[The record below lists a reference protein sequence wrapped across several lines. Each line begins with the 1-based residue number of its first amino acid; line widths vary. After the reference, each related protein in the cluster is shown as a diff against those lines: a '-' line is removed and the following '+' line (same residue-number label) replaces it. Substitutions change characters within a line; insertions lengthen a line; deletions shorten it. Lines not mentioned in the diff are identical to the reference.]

1 MRKRTAFDWVCL
13 IFIILFLCITVFPFI
28 WIVITSFK
36 TDADIH
42 GAATYA
48 IMSAHPTLDNYKV
61 VLFEK
66 GIPTAIKNSFINAGL
81 TTIYVTITASMSA
94 YMIAR
99 YNFKGK
105 TLLVAIILGVSMFP
119 QMILIGPIFNMFY
132 KLGWLNSYMITLPY
146 GCITLPSA
154 VWIMIT
160 HFKQVPYSL
169 EEAAKIDGCSAWK
182 ILWQIIFPIA
192 APGIFASGI
201 LTFISAWNE
210 YLLSLTLNTDTVW
223 MSVPV
228 RIANLRE
235 EFTIYW
241 GQITAAAV
249 VVTIPTLII
258 VLLFQKQIVSGIAN
272 GGVKE

>member
-1 MRKRTAFDWVCL
+1 MKKKKAFDWVCL
-13 IFIILFLCITVFPFI
+13 FFIALFLCITVFPFI
-28 WIVITSFK
+28 WMLITSFK

-48 IMSAHPTLDNYKV
+48 IISTNPTLENYST
-61 VLFEK
+61 VLLEK
-66 GIPTAIKNSFINAGL
+66 GILISIKNSFINAIL

-99 YNFKGK
+99 YRFKGRN
-105 TLLVAIILGVSMFP
+105 LLVIIILGVSMFP

-160 HFKQVPYSL
+160 HFKHVPASL
-169 EEAAKIDGCSAWK
+169 EEAAKIDGCSPWK
-182 ILWQIIFPIA
+182 SLWKVVFPIA
-192 APGIFASGI
+192 APGIFASAI

-210 YLLSLTLNTDTVW
+210 YLLSLTLNSDTNW

-228 RIANLRE
+228 RIANLRDE
-235 EFTIYW
+235 YSIYW

-249 VVTIPTLII
+249 IVTIPTLLI
-258 VLLFQKQIVSGIAN
+258 VLLFQKQIVSGIAT

>member
-1 MRKRTAFDWVCL
+1 MRKRTAFDWACL
-13 IFIILFLCITVFPFI
+13 GFIILFLCITVFPFV

-48 IMSAHPTLDNYKV
+48 IISSNATLENYISV
-61 VLFEK
+61 IVEK
-66 GIPTAIKNSFINAGL
+66 GILTAIKNSFINAAL
-81 TTIYVTITASMSA
+81 TTVYVTITASMSA

-99 YNFKGK
+99 YKFKGRSI
-105 TLLVAIILGVSMFP
+105 LIIIILGVSMFP

-160 HFKQVPYSL
+160 HFKQVPASL
-169 EEAAKIDGCSAWK
+169 EEAAKMDGCTPWK
-182 ILWQIIFPIA
+182 TLWQIVFPIA
-192 APGIFASGI
+192 APGIFASAI

-210 YLLSLTLNTDTVW
+210 YLLSLTLNSETAW

-228 RIANLRE
+228 RIANLRDE
-235 EFTIYW
+235 YTIYW
-241 GQITAAAV
+241 GQITAAAAI
-249 VVTIPTLII
+249 VTIPTLII

>member
-1 MRKRTAFDWVCL
+1 MKKKTAFDWACL
-13 IFIILFLCITVFPFI
+13 VFIILFLFITVFPFL
-28 WIVITSFK
+28 WMLITSFK
-36 TDADIH
+36 TDGDIH

-48 IMSAHPTLDNYKV
+48 LISANPTLEHYITVILD
-61 VLFEK
+61 K
-66 GIPTAIKNSFINAGL
+66 GILNAIKNSLIIAAL

-94 YMIAR
+94 YIISR
-99 YNFKGK
+99 YRFKGR
-105 TLLVAIILGVSMFP
+105 TLLVVIILGVSMFP

-132 KLGWLNSYMITLPY
+132 QLGWLNSYLITLPY

-160 HFKQVPYSL
+160 HFKQVPVAL
-169 EEAAKIDGCSAWK
+169 EEAAKMDGCSPWK
-182 ILWQIIFPIA
+182 TLWKIIFPIA
-192 APGIFASGI
+192 APGIFASAI

-210 YLLSLTLNTDTVW
+210 YLLSLTLNSDVSW

-228 RIANLRE
+228 RIASLRDE
-235 EFTIYW
+235 YTVYW

-249 VVTIPTLII
+249 LVTIPTLII
-258 VLLFQKQIVSGIAN
+258 VLLFQKQIVSGIAS

>member
-1 MRKRTAFDWVCL
+1 MKKVKAFDVVCV
-13 IFIILFLCITVFPFI
+13 IFIVCFLLITVFPFV
-28 WIVITSFK
+28 WIVVTSFK

-48 IMSAHPTLDNYKV
+48 FISANPTLDNYKV

-66 GIPTAIKNSFINAGL
+66 GIPTAIRNSFVVAAL
-81 TTIYVTITASMSA
+81 TTIYVTITGSMAA
-94 YMIAR
+94 YVIAR
-99 YNFKGK
+99 FNFKGK
-105 TLLVAIILGVSMFP
+105 TALIVIILGVSMFP

-146 GCITLPSA
+146 GCVTLPSA

-160 HFKQVPYSL
+160 HFKQVPGAL
-169 EEAAKIDGCSAWK
+169 EESAKIDGCSKWG
-182 ILWQIIFPIA
+182 ILWKIIFPIA

-201 LTFISAWNE
+201 LTFIAGWNE
-210 YLLSLTLNTDTVW
+210 YLLSMTLNIEQKW

-241 GQITAAAV
+241 GQVTAAAA

>member
-1 MRKRTAFDWVCL
+1 MRKRTAFDWACL
-13 IFIILFLCITVFPFI
+13 GFIILFLCITVFPFV

-48 IMSAHPTLDNYKV
+48 IISSNATLENYISV
-61 VLFEK
+61 IVEK
-66 GIPTAIKNSFINAGL
+66 GILTAIKNSFINAAL
-81 TTIYVTITASMSA
+81 TTVYVTITASMSA

-99 YNFKGK
+99 YKFKGRSI
-105 TLLVAIILGVSMFP
+105 LIIIILGVSMFP

-160 HFKQVPYSL
+160 HFKQVPASL
-169 EEAAKIDGCSAWK
+169 EEAAKMDGCTPWQT
-182 ILWQIIFPIA
+182 LWQIVFPIA
-192 APGIFASGI
+192 APGIFASAI

-210 YLLSLTLNTDTVW
+210 YLLSLTLNSETAW

-228 RIANLRE
+228 RIANLRDE
-235 EFTIYW
+235 YTIYW
-241 GQITAAAV
+241 GQITAAAAI
-249 VVTIPTLII
+249 VTIPTLII